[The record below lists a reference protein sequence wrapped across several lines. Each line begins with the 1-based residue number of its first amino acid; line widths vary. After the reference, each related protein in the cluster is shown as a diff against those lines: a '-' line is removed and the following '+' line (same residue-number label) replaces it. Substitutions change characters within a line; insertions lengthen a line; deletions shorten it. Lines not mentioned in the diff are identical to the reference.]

1 MSYLPSRS
9 CAIPASHASTNPRH
23 PKAVHSKADP
33 VTALG
38 NRAALLKSLADA
50 TAAHD
55 RTLPSALLIL
65 DLDNFRLVNHS
76 MGEDAGDEI
85 LQVVASRLAQALP
98 TGSPAFRIG
107 GNEFAIVL
115 VDIHFDGTEDPG
127 HFFLR
132 YARSLL
138 QTSVQAPYQFQRTE
152 TQTIHRTGASV
163 GVALIAEQQAEKTTV
178 LDRAGLALKEAKRL
192 GGGCSRLYRPHL
204 ALDFGQQREL
214 ETRLRG
220 AIQSREL
227 ELHYQ
232 AQVDEQGRPVGAEA
246 LLRWEIPGIGFIA
259 PGTFILLAE
268 KIGLIHQLGEI
279 VISQACHQLAKW
291 SAMPSPFPD
300 LTLAINISPLQLH
313 DAGLYEQIYTELAQ
327 TGEA

>member
-1 MSYLPSRS
+1 MAGGPDK
-9 CAIPASHASTNPRH
+9 I
-23 PKAVHSKADP
+23 VD
-33 VTALG
+33 
-38 NRAALLKSLADA
+38 AAQ
-50 TAAHD
+50 
-55 RTLPSALLIL
+55 LIL
-65 DLDNFRLVNHS
+65 DLDIFRLVNHS

-163 GVALIAEQQAEKTTV
+163 GVALIAEQQAEKTTI

-220 AIQSREL
+220 LSRAENL
-227 ELHYQ
+227 NSTI
-232 AQVDEQGRPVGAEA
+232 RPRLMNKAGP
-246 LLRWEIPGIGFIA
+246 WERKPY
-259 PGTFILLAE
+259 
-268 KIGLIHQLGEI
+268 LGGKCP
-279 VISQACHQLAKW
+279 V
-291 SAMPSPFPD
+291 
-300 LTLAINISPLQLH
+300 
-313 DAGLYEQIYTELAQ
+313 
-327 TGEA
+327 